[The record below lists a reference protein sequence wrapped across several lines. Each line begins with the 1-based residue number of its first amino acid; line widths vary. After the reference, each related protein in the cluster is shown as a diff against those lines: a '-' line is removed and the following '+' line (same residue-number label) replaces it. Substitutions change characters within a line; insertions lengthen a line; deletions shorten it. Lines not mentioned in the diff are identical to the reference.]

1 MAEPLETHEE
11 YKMRIAEEKP
21 SCEVRHGLNAV
32 WDMEH
37 GRACPPDG
45 PLGDRPLP
53 ENGRAKRG
61 ISPAV
66 FRAVASLAI
75 SATAVVPAASS
86 AQEADALVTRHS
98 SLVTPYGVCAHLY
111 GEEYPALERELAL
124 MEAAGI
130 GMVRVDFPWEHVE
143 RVPGQWNF
151 DRHDAV
157 VAAARKRGIVVLPI
171 LDYGHEKYPWPTDDD
186 KPWRNYV
193 RRVVERYAADCPVF
207 EVWNEQNDDNFCGG
221 VGTPARY
228 LPVLR
233 AAYEEAK
240 AVAPNACVAIGG
252 LVNNNPLPWLEEF
265 YKLGGGKYFDIL
277 NLHPYSDMRNNP
289 EGLLDKVLEA
299 HREQLRRLGDAG
311 KPIWITEFGW
321 STAERKTDFVPGKDN
336 GRFQGGADETT
347 AACWEARAL
356 GIAFAEG
363 VEAAFHYELR
373 SLERKRFDRESHFG
387 LVRDS
392 LVPKP
397 GFLAWAAFI
406 AMRPAG
412 SVQKDAKWR
421 ISGRPGQALYFPQW
435 TLPAERGSR
444 IVKLPG
450 RDAGMVWT
458 TGFEGV
464 RRLRFGGDEI
474 RFFDIFGKEFF
485 PTRGEDGGYDI
496 FVSGSPVYFAGG
508 TLEEPF
514 SSVQ

>member
-1 MAEPLETHEE
+1 
-11 YKMRIAEEKP
+11 MRIVDRKQ
-21 SCEVRHGLNAV
+21 SCGVWSGLV
-32 WDMEH
+32 
-37 GRACPPDG
+37 
-45 PLGDRPLP
+45 
-53 ENGRAKRG
+53 
-61 ISPAV
+61 SY
-66 FRAVASLAI
+66 RAVLFTVALAV
-75 SATAVVPAASS
+75 AVVPAASF

-98 SLVTPYGVCAHLY
+98 SLVSPYGVCAHLY

-143 RVPGQWNF
+143 HVPGQWNF
-151 DRHDAV
+151 KTHDAV

-171 LDYGHEKYPWPTDDD
+171 LDYGHENYPWPTDDD

-207 EVWNEQNDDNFCGG
+207 EVWNEQNDENFCGG

-228 LPVLR
+228 LSVLR
-233 AAYEEAK
+233 AASEEIR
-240 AVAPNACVAIGG
+240 AVAPNARVAIGG
-252 LVNNNPLPWLEEF
+252 LVNNNPVPWLENL
-265 YKLGGGKYFDIL
+265 YSLGGGKYFDIL

-289 EGLLDKVLEA
+289 EGLLDKVLET
-299 HREQLRRLGDAG
+299 HREQLRRLGDAD

-336 GRFQGGADETT
+336 WRFQGGADETT

-444 IVKLPG
+444 IAPLPG

-464 RRLRFGGDEI
+464 RRLRFGAVGDAVSGRVSSPARPEAAPPKI
-474 RFFDIFGKEFF
+474 RFFDVFGKEFF
-485 PTRGEDGGYDI
+485 PTRGEDGGYDV

>member
-1 MAEPLETHEE
+1 
-11 YKMRIAEEKP
+11 MRIAEEKP
-21 SCEVRHGLNAV
+21 SRGVWHGLS
-32 WDMEH
+32 
-37 GRACPPDG
+37 GSR
-45 PLGDRPLP
+45 
-53 ENGRAKRG
+53 
-61 ISPAV
+61 V
-66 FRAVASLAI
+66 FVAALAI

-86 AQEADALVTRHS
+86 AQEADSLVTRHS

-151 DRHDAV
+151 KTHDAV

-193 RRVVERYAADCPVF
+193 RHVVERYAADCPVF
-207 EVWNEQNDDNFCGG
+207 EVWNEQNDENFCGG

-228 LPVLR
+228 LSVLR
-233 AAYEEAK
+233 AASEEIR
-240 AVAPNACVAIGG
+240 AVAPNARVAIGG
-252 LVNNNPLPWLEEF
+252 LVNNLPIPWLEEL
-265 YKLGGGKYFDIL
+265 YKLGGAQYFDIL

-299 HREQLRRLGDAG
+299 HRDQLRRLGKKAT
-311 KPIWITEFGW
+311 PIWITEFGW

-336 GRFQGGADETT
+336 WRFQGGADETT

-435 TLPAERGSR
+435 TLPAERGTR

-450 RDAGMVWT
+450 RDAGMIWT

-474 RFFDIFGKEFF
+474 RFFDVFGKELF